1 MTDIIMPSS
10 PKKGSTMNTPHVP
23 PNDNPLGLDLGEFR
37 LTTDACKRANQSGY
51 LVYGLEFY
59 LFEQCSETMNSP
71 ILHLNCEAQT
81 QDGIT
86 WDLKADTA
94 EISTNCPNSKRSYL
108 KHESMTI
115 EVGLSAVALADPTI
129 MDFLQG
135 VRSAANGNLRTYGY
149 GSIKTYTV
157 ALVDRQSM
165 TAAIYP
171 SVQYIPSSI
180 QVKRAWNSEPSSKI
194 MFTVSKADLGDG
206 DPFFYEV
213 RSIAPNTP
221 AAVQ

>member
-10 PKKGSTMNTPHVP
+10 PKKSSVMNATAPE
-23 PNDNPLGLDLGEFR
+23 PNNNPLGLDLGDFR
-37 LTTDACKRANQSGY
+37 LTSDACKRANQSGY

-59 LFEQCSETMNSP
+59 LFQQCSDSMNSP

-129 MDFLQG
+129 MDFLEG
-135 VRSAANGNLRTYGY
+135 RRAAANGNLRSYGH

-180 QVKRAWNSEPSSKI
+180 QIKRAWNSEPSSKI

-213 RSIAPNTP
+213 RSIAATTQF
-221 AAVQ
+221 AL

>member
-10 PKKGSTMNTPHVP
+10 PKKATATNAVAPVQ
-23 PNDNPLGLDLGEFR
+23 NDNPLGLDLGDFR
-37 LTTDACKRANQSGY
+37 LTSDACTRANQSGY

-59 LFEQCSETMNSP
+59 LFQQCSDTMNLP

-115 EVGLSAVALADPTI
+115 EVGLSAVALADPAI
-129 MDFLQG
+129 MDFLEG
-135 VRSAANGNLRTYGY
+135 RRAAANGNLRSYGH

-213 RSIAPNTP
+213 RTIAANTRFTL
-221 AAVQ
+221 